1 MSKFKKDTGI
11 FIPLA
16 NAAKLTKNYRVDQLE
31 RKKHKDPVMSQ
42 FFGIDKLNELL
53 SQEGAIGLRIYYG
66 LDVDGDGKVD
76 KHFVL
81 TATDADGEDIL
92 PTAERSLEKDAAT
105 KNTGILVTDIKC
117 PFDCPKVQNPLN
129 TISTK

>member
-16 NAAKLTKNYRVDQLE
+16 SAAKLTKNYRVDQLE

-66 LDVDGDGKVD
+66 LDIDGDGKVD

-92 PTAERSLEKDAAT
+92 PAQTRSVEMKAAA
-105 KNTGILVTDIKC
+105 NTGTLITDGFC
-117 PFDCPKVQNPLN
+117 PFDCPKVANPLN
-129 TISTK
+129 SDIE

>member
-1 MSKFKKDTGI
+1 MSKFSKDAGR
-11 FIPLA
+11 FIPVHA
-16 NAAKLTKNYRVDQLE
+16 GAKLTGEYRVDQLE
-31 RKKHKDPVMSQ
+31 RKKHIDPVMSE
-42 FFGIDKLNELL
+42 FFGIDKIQELL
-53 SQEGAIGLRIYYG
+53 SQPGASGLRIYYG
-66 LDVDGDGKVD
+66 LDVDGDGKRD
-76 KHFVL
+76 KKFVL
-81 TATDADGEDIL
+81 TATDSQGEDIL